1 MAKKKNV
8 GNTCESVW
16 GEYENGLTFQKTMEF
31 NTKFPEFERFKQG
44 DQWPKATERTKALPR
59 PVFNIV
65 EMFVSNKKSN
75 VLNQNI
81 KMVFSSAETGVN
93 SNIDELER
101 NLINEGAQM
110 YTDYA
115 YSLWNEL
122 DQDNLNDM
130 CVEDAATNGTG
141 FLHYF
146 WDTSVKGGELAPYIG
161 ALRGET
167 IDALNLFVSNPQE
180 CDIQKQQWVI
190 ISSRVEL
197 KVALEIAKNAGISKR
212 KMELITPD
220 EDTEAEGYDTALT
233 EQNDSKKITILTKY
247 YRKDDGLVYF
257 VKVVKGCVIQGETCL
272 TPARYDT
279 TLIEETEPVQEGF
292 VEGENFEVEVTNDVP
307 EPNFRGITRYPI
319 AVFNWQRRKKCLW
332 GYGEVE
338 GIIPNQKAIN
348 FNVGMML
355 LSVQDNSWPKLI
367 VKPGAL
373 RQSVTNM
380 PGEILTDHYTSGDGV
395 KYMQPPNFN
404 YMAIS
409 LVDKVLDLS
418 RSTSGVTEVATG
430 EQLGA
435 NMAASA
441 IIALQNQA
449 KVPID
454 NIQRRFY
461 RTIKDVGRIWE
472 EFFKTYYS
480 LPRLVT
486 VDEVDGT
493 QRAKEFVGTDY
504 TNVEFKLKIDVGA
517 SSTYSESLGMAT
529 LDKMYDKGDITVDD
543 YIELAPSN
551 VMPFKE
557 TLKKRRAMEQQ
568 MAQQQAMMAQ
578 MGGQMPNGMPP
589 VQAMQGVQL
598 PGGGI
603 PNAM

>member
-1 MAKKKNV
+1 MNKENRNSMKTSEVIWK
-8 GNTCESVW
+8 
-16 GEYENGLTFQKTMEF
+16 EYQEGLSFQKSMGF
-31 NTKFPEFERFKQG
+31 NTKFPEYERFKQG

-65 EMFVSNKKSN
+65 EMFVTNKKSS

-81 KMVFSSAETGVN
+81 KMVFSSAEAGNN
-93 SNIDELER
+93 SNISDEEK

-115 YSLWNEL
+115 YNLWNEL
-122 DQDNLNDM
+122 DQDALNDM

-141 FLHYF
+141 FIHYY
-146 WDTSVKGGELAPYIG
+146 WDTTVKGGELAPYIG
-161 ALRGET
+161 SLRGES
-167 IDALNLFVSNPQE
+167 IDALNIFVSNPQE
-180 CDIQKQQWVI
+180 ADIQKQRWII
-190 ISSRVEL
+190 ISSRMEL
-197 KVALEIAKNAGISKR
+197 KSALEIAEKSGIPK
-212 KMELITPD
+212 KYTELIQSD
-220 EDTEAEGYDTALT
+220 EDNEAEGYDTAT
-233 EQNDSKKITILTKY
+233 KEQDGSEKITVLTKY

-257 VKVVKGCVIQGETCL
+257 MKAVKGCVIQEETCL
-272 TPARYDT
+272 TPADYST
-279 TLIEETEPVQEGF
+279 MGIAEETESGIVLEEEKPK
-292 VEGENFEVEVTNDVP
+292 
-307 EPNFRGITRYPI
+307 PNFKGITRYPI
-319 AVFNWQRRKKCLW
+319 AVFTWQRRKKCMW

-409 LVDKVLDLS
+409 LVDKVLELS

-461 RTIKDVGRIWE
+461 KTIKDVGRIWE

-480 LPRLVT
+480 LPRLIT
-486 VDEVDGT
+486 VDETDGT
-493 QRAKEFVGTDY
+493 QSAKSFMGTNY

-529 LDKMYDKGDITVDD
+529 LDKMYDKGDISVDD

-551 VMPFKE
+551 VMPFRE
-557 TLKKRRAMEQQ
+557 TLKKRRAA
-568 MAQQQAMMAQ
+568 AQE
-578 MGGQMPNGMPP
+578 
-589 VQAMQGVQL
+589 AMQAQGGMALSGGAAAMPQ
-598 PGGGI
+598 GQGQQIYGYGQGGI
-603 PNAM
+603 NNEVF

>member
-1 MAKKKNV
+1 MNKENRNSMKTSEVIWK
-8 GNTCESVW
+8 
-16 GEYENGLTFQKTMEF
+16 EYQEGLSFQKSMGF
-31 NTKFPEFERFKQG
+31 NTKFPEYERFKQG

-65 EMFVSNKKSN
+65 EMFVTNKKSS

-81 KMVFSSAETGVN
+81 KMVFSSAEVGNN
-93 SNIDELER
+93 SNISDEEK

-115 YSLWNEL
+115 YNLWNEL
-122 DQDNLNDM
+122 DQDALNDM

-141 FLHYF
+141 FIHYY
-146 WDTSVKGGELAPYIG
+146 WDTTVKGGELAPYIG
-161 ALRGET
+161 SLRGES
-167 IDALNLFVSNPQE
+167 IDALNIFVSNPQE
-180 CDIQKQQWVI
+180 ADIQKQRWII
-190 ISSRVEL
+190 ISSRMEL
-197 KVALEIAKNAGISKR
+197 KSALEIAEKSGIPK
-212 KMELITPD
+212 KYTELIQSD
-220 EDTEAEGYDTALT
+220 EDNEAEGYDTAT
-233 EQNDSKKITILTKY
+233 KEQDGSEKITVLTKY

-257 VKVVKGCVIQGETCL
+257 MKAVKGCVIQEETCL
-272 TPARYDT
+272 TPADYST
-279 TLIEETEPVQEGF
+279 MGIAEETKSGIVLEEEKPK
-292 VEGENFEVEVTNDVP
+292 
-307 EPNFRGITRYPI
+307 PNFKGITRYPI
-319 AVFNWQRRKKCLW
+319 AVFTWQRRKKCMW

-409 LVDKVLDLS
+409 LVDKVLELS

-461 RTIKDVGRIWE
+461 KTIKDVGRIWE

-480 LPRLVT
+480 LPRLIT
-486 VDEVDGT
+486 VDETDGT
-493 QRAKEFVGTDY
+493 QSAKSFMGTNY

-529 LDKMYDKGDITVDD
+529 LDKMYDKGDISVDD

-551 VMPFKE
+551 VMPFRE
-557 TLKKRRAMEQQ
+557 TLKKRRAA
-568 MAQQQAMMAQ
+568 AQE
-578 MGGQMPNGMPP
+578 
-589 VQAMQGVQL
+589 AMQAQGGMASLGGAAAMPQVQ
-598 PGGGI
+598 GQQIYGYAQGGI
-603 PNAM
+603 NNEVF

>member
-1 MAKKKNV
+1 MNKENRNSMKTSDVIWK
-8 GNTCESVW
+8 
-16 GEYENGLTFQKTMEF
+16 EYQEGLSFQKSMGF
-31 NTKFPEFERFKQG
+31 NTKFPEYERFKQG

-65 EMFVSNKKSN
+65 EMFVTNKKSS

-81 KMVFSSAETGVN
+81 KMVFSSAEAGNN
-93 SNIDELER
+93 SNISDEEK

-115 YSLWNEL
+115 YNLWNEL
-122 DQDNLNDM
+122 DQDALNDM

-141 FLHYF
+141 FIHYY
-146 WDTSVKGGELAPYIG
+146 WDTTVKGGELAPYIG
-161 ALRGET
+161 SLRGES
-167 IDALNLFVSNPQE
+167 IDALNIFVSNPQE
-180 CDIQKQQWVI
+180 ADIQKQRWII
-190 ISSRVEL
+190 ISSRMEL
-197 KVALEIAKNAGISKR
+197 KSALEIAEKSGIPK
-212 KMELITPD
+212 KYTELIQSD
-220 EDTEAEGYDTALT
+220 EDNEAEGYDTAT
-233 EQNDSKKITILTKY
+233 KEQDGSEKITVLTKY

-257 VKVVKGCVIQGETCL
+257 MKAVKGCVIQEETCL
-272 TPARYDT
+272 TPADYST
-279 TLIEETEPVQEGF
+279 MGIAEETKSGIVLEEEKPK
-292 VEGENFEVEVTNDVP
+292 
-307 EPNFRGITRYPI
+307 PNFKGITRYPI
-319 AVFNWQRRKKCLW
+319 AVFTWQRRKKCMW

-409 LVDKVLDLS
+409 LVDKVLELS

-461 RTIKDVGRIWE
+461 KTIKDVGRIWE

-480 LPRLVT
+480 LPRLIT
-486 VDEVDGT
+486 VDETDGT
-493 QRAKEFVGTDY
+493 QSAKSFMGTNY

-529 LDKMYDKGDITVDD
+529 LDKMYDKGDISVDD

-551 VMPFKE
+551 VMPFRE
-557 TLKKRRAMEQQ
+557 TLKKRRAA
-568 MAQQQAMMAQ
+568 AQE
-578 MGGQMPNGMPP
+578 
-589 VQAMQGVQL
+589 AMQAQGGMASLGGAVAMPQVQ
-598 PGGGI
+598 GQQIYGYAQGGI
-603 PNAM
+603 NNEVF

>member
-1 MAKKKNV
+1 MPKKENKAKSPHEIIWK
-8 GNTCESVW
+8 
-16 GEYENGLTFQKTMEF
+16 EYQEGLNFQRSMKF
-31 NTKFPEFERFKQG
+31 NTKFPEYERFKQG
-44 DQWPKATERTKALPR
+44 DQWPQATERTKALPR

-65 EMFVSNKKSN
+65 EMFVTNKKSN

-93 SNIDELER
+93 SQINPDEQQ
-101 NLINEGAQM
+101 LINEGAQM
-110 YTDYA
+110 YTEYA
-115 YSLWNEL
+115 YNLWNEL
-122 DQDNLNDM
+122 DQDELNDM

-141 FLHYF
+141 FMHYY
-146 WDTSVKGGELAPYIG
+146 WDTSVSGGEIAPYVG
-161 ALRGET
+161 ALRGEV
-167 IDALNLFVSNPQE
+167 IDALNIFVSNPQE
-180 CDIQKQQWVI
+180 NDIQKQNWVI
-190 ISSRVEL
+190 ISSRSEL
-197 KVALEIAKNAGISKR
+197 SVAKSIAKASGLSDAE
-212 KMELITPD
+212 MMLIHPD
-220 EDTEAEGYDTALT
+220 EDCADEGYDTAIL
-233 EQNDSKKITILTKY
+233 EQDGSKKITILTKY
-247 YRKDDGLVYF
+247 YRKNGLVYF
-257 VKVVKGCVIQGETCL
+257 TKAVKGCVIQKETCL
-272 TPARYDT
+272 TP
-279 TLIEETEPVQEGF
+279 LIEEGMIQ
-292 VEGENFEVEVTNDVP
+292 
-307 EPNFRGITRYPI
+307 RGIKLYPI
-319 AVFNWQRRKKCLW
+319 AVFPWQRRKKCLW

-338 GIIPNQKAIN
+338 GIIPNQKSIN

-404 YMAIS
+404 YMAIN

-454 NIQRRFY
+454 NIQKRFY

-480 LPRLVT
+480 LPRLIT
-486 VDEVDGT
+486 VDEVDGSQT
-493 QRAKEFVGTDY
+493 AKGFTGTKY
-504 TNVEFKLKIDVGA
+504 SGVEFKLKIDVGA

-529 LDKMYDKGDITVDD
+529 LDKMYDKDDISVDD
-543 YIELAPSN
+543 YIELAPDN

-557 TLKKRRAMEQQ
+557 TLKKRREVAKAEAMKQQ
-568 MAQQQAMMAQ
+568 AQQQAIMSRQ
-578 MGGQMPNGMPP
+578 QPNMNAGAG
-589 VQAMQGVQL
+589 VMQQPNVN
-598 PGGGI
+598 GGGI
-603 PNAM
+603 GVM

>member
-1 MAKKKNV
+1 MMDRENKKGMKTSDV
-8 GNTCESVW
+8 IW
-16 GEYENGLTFQKTMEF
+16 KEYQEGLSFQKSMGF
-31 NTKFPEFERFKQG
+31 NTKFPEYERFKQG

-65 EMFVSNKKSN
+65 EMFVTNKKSS

-81 KMVFSSAETGVN
+81 KMVFSSAEAGNN
-93 SNIDELER
+93 SNISDEEKS
-101 NLINEGAQM
+101 LINEGAEM

-115 YSLWNEL
+115 YNLWNEL
-122 DQDNLNDM
+122 DQDALNDM

-141 FLHYF
+141 FIHYY
-146 WDTSVKGGELAPYIG
+146 WDTTVKGGELAPYIG
-161 ALRGET
+161 ALRGES
-167 IDALNLFVSNPQE
+167 IDALNIFVSNPQE
-180 CDIQKQQWVI
+180 ADIQKQRWII
-190 ISSRVEL
+190 ISSRIEL
-197 KVALEIAKNAGISKR
+197 KSALEIAEKSGIPK
-212 KMELITPD
+212 KYTELIQSD
-220 EDTEAEGYDTALT
+220 EDNEAEGYDTAT
-233 EQNDSKKITILTKY
+233 NEQDGSEKITVLTKY

-257 VKVVKGCVIQGETCL
+257 MKAVKGCVIQEETCL
-272 TPARYDT
+272 TPAGYIT
-279 TLIEETEPVQEGF
+279 TGISEETENGIVLEEEKPK
-292 VEGENFEVEVTNDVP
+292 
-307 EPNFRGITRYPI
+307 PNFKGITRYPI
-319 AVFNWQRRKKCLW
+319 AVFTWQRRKKCLW

-355 LSVQDNSWPKLI
+355 LSVQDNSWPKLV

-409 LVDKVLDLS
+409 LVDKVLELS

-461 RTIKDVGRIWE
+461 KTIKDVGRIWE

-480 LPRLVT
+480 LPRLIT
-486 VDEVDGT
+486 VDETDGT
-493 QRAKEFVGTDY
+493 QSAKSFMGTNY

-529 LDKMYDKGDITVDD
+529 LDKMYDKGDISVDD
-543 YIELAPSN
+543 YIELAPGN
-551 VMPFKE
+551 VMPFRE
-557 TLKKRRAMEQQ
+557 TLKKRRAAMQAAMQ
-568 MAQQQAMMAQ
+568 AQGASLTMPQGGSSMAQ
-578 MGGQMPNGMPP
+578 GQP
-589 VQAMQGVQL
+589 VYNYEQ
-598 PGGGI
+598 GGI
-603 PNAM
+603 NNAMF

>member
-1 MAKKKNV
+1 MNKENRNSMKTSEVIWK
-8 GNTCESVW
+8 
-16 GEYENGLTFQKTMEF
+16 EYQEGLSFQKSMGF
-31 NTKFPEFERFKQG
+31 NTKFPEYERFKQG

-65 EMFVSNKKSN
+65 EMFVTNKKSS

-81 KMVFSSAETGVN
+81 KMVFSSAEVGNN
-93 SNIDELER
+93 SNISDEEK
-101 NLINEGAQM
+101 NLINEGAEM

-115 YSLWNEL
+115 YNLWNEL
-122 DQDNLNDM
+122 DQDALNDM

-141 FLHYF
+141 FIHYY
-146 WDTSVKGGELAPYIG
+146 WDTTVKGGELAPYIG
-161 ALRGET
+161 SLRGES
-167 IDALNLFVSNPQE
+167 IDALNIFVSNPQE
-180 CDIQKQQWVI
+180 ADIQKQRWII
-190 ISSRVEL
+190 ISSRMEL
-197 KVALEIAKNAGISKR
+197 KSALEIAEKSGIPK
-212 KMELITPD
+212 KYTELIQSD
-220 EDTEAEGYDTALT
+220 EDNEAEGYDTAT
-233 EQNDSKKITILTKY
+233 KEQDGSEKITVLTKY

-257 VKVVKGCVIQGETCL
+257 MKAVKGCVIQEETCL
-272 TPARYDT
+272 TPADYST
-279 TLIEETEPVQEGF
+279 MGIAEETKSGIVLEEEKPK
-292 VEGENFEVEVTNDVP
+292 
-307 EPNFRGITRYPI
+307 PNFKGITRYPI
-319 AVFNWQRRKKCLW
+319 AVFTWQRRKKCMW

-409 LVDKVLDLS
+409 LVDKVLELS

-461 RTIKDVGRIWE
+461 KTIKDVGRIWE

-480 LPRLVT
+480 LPRLIT
-486 VDEVDGT
+486 VDETDGT
-493 QRAKEFVGTDY
+493 QSAKSFMGTNY

-529 LDKMYDKGDITVDD
+529 LDKMYDKGDISVDD

-551 VMPFKE
+551 VMPFRE
-557 TLKKRRAMEQQ
+557 TLKKRRAA
-568 MAQQQAMMAQ
+568 AQE
-578 MGGQMPNGMPP
+578 
-589 VQAMQGVQL
+589 AMQAQGGMASLGGAAAMPQVQ
-598 PGGGI
+598 GQQIYGYAQGGI
-603 PNAM
+603 NNEVF

>member
-1 MAKKKNV
+1 MPKKENKAKSPHEIIWK
-8 GNTCESVW
+8 
-16 GEYENGLTFQKTMEF
+16 EYQEGLNFQRSMKF
-31 NTKFPEFERFKQG
+31 NTKFPEYERFKQG
-44 DQWPKATERTKALPR
+44 DQWPQATERTKALPR

-65 EMFVSNKKSN
+65 EMFVTNKKSN

-93 SNIDELER
+93 SQINPDEQQ
-101 NLINEGAQM
+101 LINEGAQM
-110 YTDYA
+110 YTEYA
-115 YSLWNEL
+115 YNLWNEL
-122 DQDNLNDM
+122 DQDELNDM

-141 FLHYF
+141 FMHYY
-146 WDTSVKGGELAPYIG
+146 WDTSVSGGEIAPYVG
-161 ALRGET
+161 ALRGEV
-167 IDALNLFVSNPQE
+167 IDALNIFVSNPQE
-180 CDIQKQQWVI
+180 NDIQKQNWVI
-190 ISSRVEL
+190 ISSRSEL
-197 KVALEIAKNAGISKR
+197 SVAKSIAKASGLSDAE
-212 KMELITPD
+212 MMLIHPD
-220 EDTEAEGYDTALT
+220 EDCADEGYDTAIL
-233 EQNDSKKITILTKY
+233 EQDGSKKITILTKY
-247 YRKDDGLVYF
+247 YRKNGLVYF
-257 VKVVKGCVIQGETCL
+257 TKAVKGCVIQKETCL
-272 TPARYDT
+272 TP
-279 TLIEETEPVQEGF
+279 LIEEGMIQ
-292 VEGENFEVEVTNDVP
+292 
-307 EPNFRGITRYPI
+307 RGIKLYPI
-319 AVFNWQRRKKCLW
+319 AVFPWQRRKKCLW

-338 GIIPNQKAIN
+338 GIIPNQKSIN

-404 YMAIS
+404 YMAIN

-454 NIQRRFY
+454 NIQKRFY

-480 LPRLVT
+480 LPRLIT
-486 VDEVDGT
+486 VDEVDGSQT
-493 QRAKEFVGTDY
+493 AKGFVGTKY
-504 TNVEFKLKIDVGA
+504 SGVEFKLKIDVGA

-529 LDKMYDKGDITVDD
+529 LDKMYDKEDISVDD
-543 YIELAPSN
+543 YIELAPDN

-557 TLKKRRAMEQQ
+557 TLKKRREVAKAEAMKQQ
-568 MAQQQAMMAQ
+568 AQQQAIMSRQ
-578 MGGQMPNGMPP
+578 QPNMN
-589 VQAMQGVQL
+589 
-598 PGGGI
+598 GGGI
-603 PNAM
+603 GVMQKMQY

>member
-1 MAKKKNV
+1 MAKDRKNV
-8 GNTCESVW
+8 NTCGSVW
-16 GEYENGLTFQKTMEF
+16 GEYENGLNFQKQMEF

-44 DQWPKATERTKALPR
+44 DQWPRATERTKSLPR

-93 SNIDELER
+93 SELDTAEQT
-101 NLINEGAQM
+101 LINEGAQM

-115 YSLWNEL
+115 YNLWNEL
-122 DQDNLNDM
+122 DQDTLNDM

-141 FLHYF
+141 FLHYY
-146 WDTSVKGGELAPYIG
+146 WDTSVSGGEIAPYIG

-167 IDALNLFVSNPQE
+167 IDSLNIFVSNPQE
-180 CDIQKQQWVI
+180 TDIQKQQWVI
-190 ISSRVEL
+190 ISNRVEL
-197 KVALEIAKNAGISKR
+197 KKAREIAKNAGIPKR
-212 KMELITPD
+212 KMALITPD
-220 EDTEAEGYDTALT
+220 EDTEAEGYDTALM

-247 YRKDDGLVYF
+247 YRKEDGLVYF

-272 TPARYDT
+272 TPERYDASV
-279 TLIEETEPVQEGF
+279 IEEAEPVQAETPDIDGEYS
-292 VEGENFEVEVTNDVP
+292 VEEVNEIP
-307 EPNFRGITRYPI
+307 QPNFRGITRYPI

-461 RTIKDVGRIWE
+461 RTIKEVGRIWE

-480 LPRLVT
+480 LPRLIT

-493 QRAKEFVGTDY
+493 QKARAFTGTDY

-543 YIELAPSN
+543 YIELAPDN

-568 MAQQQAMMAQ
+568 LAQQMQMEQQMQ
-578 MGGQMPNGMPP
+578 MGQGMPPIPQQMPP
-589 VQAMQGVQL
+589 VQA
-598 PGGGI
+598 GGGM
-603 PNAM
+603 NFAM

>member
-1 MAKKKNV
+1 MMNKENRNSMKTSEVIWK
-8 GNTCESVW
+8 
-16 GEYENGLTFQKTMEF
+16 EYQEGLSFQKSMGF
-31 NTKFPEFERFKQG
+31 NTKFPEYERFKQG

-65 EMFVSNKKSN
+65 EMFVTNKKSS

-81 KMVFSSAETGVN
+81 KMVFSSAEVGNN
-93 SNIDELER
+93 SNISDEEK

-115 YSLWNEL
+115 YNLWNEL
-122 DQDNLNDM
+122 DQDALNDM
-130 CVEDAATNGTG
+130 CVEDAATNGSG
-141 FLHYF
+141 FIHYY
-146 WDTSVKGGELAPYIG
+146 WDTTVKGGELAPYIG
-161 ALRGET
+161 SLRGES
-167 IDALNLFVSNPQE
+167 IDALNIFVSNPQE
-180 CDIQKQQWVI
+180 ADIQKQRWII
-190 ISSRVEL
+190 ISSRMEL
-197 KVALEIAKNAGISKR
+197 KSALEIAEKSGIPK
-212 KMELITPD
+212 KYTELIQSD
-220 EDTEAEGYDTALT
+220 EDNEAEGYDTAT
-233 EQNDSKKITILTKY
+233 KEQDGSEKITVLTKY

-257 VKVVKGCVIQGETCL
+257 MKAVKGCVIQEETCL
-272 TPARYDT
+272 TPAGYIT
-279 TLIEETEPVQEGF
+279 TGISEETENGIVLEEEKPK
-292 VEGENFEVEVTNDVP
+292 
-307 EPNFRGITRYPI
+307 PNFKGITRYPI
-319 AVFNWQRRKKCLW
+319 AVFTWQRRKKCMW

-409 LVDKVLDLS
+409 LVDKVLELS

-461 RTIKDVGRIWE
+461 KTIKDVGRIWE

-480 LPRLVT
+480 LPRLIT
-486 VDEVDGT
+486 VDETDGT
-493 QRAKEFVGTDY
+493 QSAKSFMGTNY

-529 LDKMYDKGDITVDD
+529 LDKMYDKGDISVDD

-551 VMPFKE
+551 VMPFRE
-557 TLKKRRAMEQQ
+557 TLKKRRAA
-568 MAQQQAMMAQ
+568 AQE
-578 MGGQMPNGMPP
+578 
-589 VQAMQGVQL
+589 AMQAQGGMASLGGAAAMPQVQ
-598 PGGGI
+598 GQQIYGYAQGGI
-603 PNAM
+603 NNEVF